1 MQQPRPTRRL
11 TVQQVEAGVILF
23 LAIILA
29 MLSAYLVLSAFQP
42 LTEGEVMTAE
52 EWERLEDETLNLL
65 ERRDRVFEE
74 IRELEFESALNKVEP
89 EEFKRL
95 QRRYEDQAIQIMDQ
109 LQVEFD
115 TYGGRIERD
124 ILNLIEAAKRRRAGT
139 PEPEAVTTPAP
150 APAIA
155 GPVVEDVDS
164 DEPTVSTTQPKAP
177 HVAGLTSGSMACAQC
192 HDLIPKGS
200 LFCDSCGAEVQKRC
214 PQCSELNRINA
225 RFCKGCGASLEGTE
239 AST

>member
-1 MQQPRPTRRL
+1 
-11 TVQQVEAGVILF
+11 VILF

-52 EWERLEDETLNLL
+52 EWERLEDETLSLL

-115 TYGGRIERD
+115 TYGSRIERD
-124 ILNLIEAAKRRRAGT
+124 ILDLIETAKLRKAGLSSQGS
-139 PEPEAVTTPAP
+139 TPAP
-150 APAIA
+150 VPTNTPVEDTIA
-155 GPVVEDVDS
+155 STTPVVEKS
-164 DEPTVSTTQPKAP
+164 AP
-177 HVAGLTSGSMACAQC
+177 SVRDAAGLTTKTMPCAQC
-192 HDLIPKGS
+192 HELIPKGS
-200 LFCDSCGAEVQKRC
+200 RFCDVCGA
-214 PQCSELNRINA
+214 PQEKKCSVCAELNRIDA
-225 RFCKGCGASLEGTE
+225 RFCKGCGAPLDGAE
-239 AST
+239 ASS